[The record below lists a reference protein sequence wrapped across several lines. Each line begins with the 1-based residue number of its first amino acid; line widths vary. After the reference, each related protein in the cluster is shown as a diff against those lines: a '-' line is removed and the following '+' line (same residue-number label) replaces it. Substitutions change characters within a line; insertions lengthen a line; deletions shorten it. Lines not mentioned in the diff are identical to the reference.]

1 MEMGRDVEGAGQ
13 QQQQRRLAVVHSQ
26 VRRIKQ
32 EEGEKV
38 KVDETYLQHHQVS
51 EMRLALRDLEAR
63 QRSRSPLGRA
73 AARPVISIGG
83 GRLVRRRLTRPHTG
97 KRII

>member
-1 MEMGRDVEGAGQ
+1 MEMGRDVVVEG
-13 QQQQRRLAVVHSQ
+13 QQQRRVVVGQVQHSQ

-38 KVDETYLQHHQVS
+38 KVEETYQNQAVS
-51 EMRLALRDLEAR
+51 EMRARLVLRDMEAR

-73 AARPVISIGG
+73 TARPAISIGG
-83 GRLVRRRLTRPHTG
+83 DS
-97 KRII
+97 

>member
-1 MEMGRDVEGAGQ
+1 MEVFAEMEMGRDVDAG
-13 QQQQRRLAVVHSQ
+13 QQQRRLVVVHSQ

-38 KVDETYLQHHQVS
+38 KVDETYQHQVS
-51 EMRLALRDLEAR
+51 EMRRMVVLRDMEAR

-73 AARPVISIGG
+73 ARPAISIGG
-83 GRLVRRRLTRPHTG
+83 DS
-97 KRII
+97 